1 MAPSSAPP
9 EPLRDFLEWLAV
21 ERGRARATIDS
32 YRRDLVQFL
41 QWCRD
46 EGVDPLRCGADD
58 LDRYL
63 ATLRVVGRAPTSVA
77 RSRAALRGWFGF
89 LLAEGDV
96 AADPTASV
104 RPPRVP
110 RSLPHPLSEEV
121 VERLLDAP
129 WGSEARDRRDR
140 ALLEF
145 LYGTGARVSEAI
157 GVRLED
163 LDFIEETALVTG
175 KGSRQRLV
183 PLGRSLRMALEQYL
197 APEGRSI
204 LAAEPRTSYLFLNNR
219 GGRLT
224 RQGADLVLRRRGR
237 AVGLDVAHL
246 SAHVLRHSCATHML
260 AHGADVRVVQELL
273 GHASIAT
280 TQVYTAVSPTA
291 LHAAYQYA
299 HPRAQG

>member
-1 MAPSSAPP
+1 M
-9 EPLRDFLEWLAV
+9 EWLAV

-32 YRRDLVQFL
+32 YRRDLVPFL
-41 QWCRD
+41 EWCRRRSL
-46 EGVDPLRCGADD
+46 DPHRGTADD

-63 ATLRVVGRAPTSVA
+63 AQLREAGRAPTSVA
-77 RSRAALRGWFGF
+77 RARAALRGWYGF
-89 LLAEGDV
+89 LLAEGV
-96 AADPTASV
+96 LTADPTASV
-104 RPPRVP
+104 RPPRLA
-110 RSLPHPLSEEV
+110 RALPHPLSEEAIGL
-121 VERLLDAP
+121 LLDAP

-145 LYGTGARVSEAI
+145 LYGTGARVSEAV
-157 GVRLED
+157 GVRLDD
-163 LDFIEETALVTG
+163 LDFTEETVLVTG

-183 PLGRSLRMALEQYL
+183 PLGRSLRRALQRYL
-197 APEGRSI
+197 EPEGRA
-204 LAAEPRTSYLFLNNR
+204 LLVGEVRTSHLFLNNR

-224 RQGADLVLRRRGR
+224 RQGADLILRRRGR
-237 AVGLDVAHL
+237 SVGLDVAHL